1 MQLTRSCR
9 WCPNTFVVLTQFST
23 RYHCETCWEWI
34 TKPLPGVTRSKGF
47 TVVGKPTRFR
57 DVEHHQE
64 RMSAD
69 AIGK

>member
-9 WCPNTFVVLTQFST
+9 WCPSTFEVLTQFSD
-23 RYHCETCWEWI
+23 RYHCSECWSWI
-34 TKPLPGVTRSKGF
+34 TKDLPGVSRSKGF

-57 DVEHHQE
+57 DVERYQE
-64 RMSAD
+64 RVAAD